1 MTLRNTSG
9 KFSLSHFG
17 RKPSQSESPS
27 SSYGV
32 GNDEDR
38 EREGGSGGSAF
49 DGLGKKLGKS
59 LAHTSLLP
67 ALGNSDLRVLQ
78 E

>member
-1 MTLRNTSG
+1 
-9 KFSLSHFG
+9 
-17 RKPSQSESPS
+17 
-27 SSYGV
+27 V